1 MQNELRKREIEFGK
15 LREQLQ
21 NCLKEP
27 AVIISANVQ
36 IENTIDHK
44 HQRTLPLHSP
54 ESDEASET
62 DEMTDGPDRV
72 ELLEHENANMRQL
85 LASVGQILAEMRQMA
100 MHIGGVDGQAA
111 DIRDL
116 SDHLTL
122 LPISWIYDQVKD
134 EIETSLAILSD
145 FIRAQ

>member
-1 MQNELRKREIEFGK
+1 
-15 LREQLQ
+15 
-21 NCLKEP
+21 
-27 AVIISANVQ
+27 
-36 IENTIDHK
+36 
-44 HQRTLPLHSP
+44 
-54 ESDEASET
+54 
-62 DEMTDGPDRV
+62 
-72 ELLEHENANMRQL
+72 
-85 LASVGQILAEMRQMA
+85 MRQMA
-100 MHIGGVDGQAA
+100 MHIGGVDGKAA